1 MYLGNVH
8 YLLVLRKRSKDSE
21 NDDRPK
27 KRLRSGDDFMLDSDE
42 LRSDDE
48 MQVKPKPKRKLK
60 RKRKQQKTTP
70 IFKKPKQ
77 EKPARKKNPVKKTK
91 LSTIDSFFKSKKSC
105 PKRQGD

>member
-60 RKRKQQKTTP
+60 RKRQHQKLKPT
-70 IFKKPKQ
+70 FKKPKQ
-77 EKPARKKNPVKKTK
+77 EKTASKNSPV
-91 LSTIDSFFKSKKSC
+91 
-105 PKRQGD
+105 

>member
-48 MQVKPKPKRKLK
+48 MLVKTKPKPKRKLK
-60 RKRKQQKTTP
+60 RKRQHQKLKPT
-70 IFKKPKQ
+70 FKKPKQ
-77 EKPARKKNPVKKTK
+77 EKPA
-91 LSTIDSFFKSKKSC
+91 SKKS
-105 PKRQGD
+105 PV

>member
-48 MQVKPKPKRKLK
+48 MLVKTKPKRKLK
-60 RKRKQQKTTP
+60 RKRQQQKLKP
-70 IFKKPKQ
+70 IFKKPETVNNRQ
-77 EKPARKKNPVKKTK
+77 FFLSRRSPVRNSRVTK
-91 LSTIDSFFKSKKSC
+91 L
-105 PKRQGD
+105 